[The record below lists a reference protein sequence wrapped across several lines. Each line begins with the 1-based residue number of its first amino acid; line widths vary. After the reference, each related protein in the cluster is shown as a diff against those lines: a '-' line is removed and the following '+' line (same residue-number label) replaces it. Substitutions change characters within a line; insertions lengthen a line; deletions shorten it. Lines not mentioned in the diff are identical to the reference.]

1 MQFNSADYLLFLG
14 LTFFLFWGLRRWRAW
29 RVWMLVLA
37 SCFFYMS
44 WNWYLIILILIST
57 VIDYIAGAAIAR
69 SANPTVRYRWLLLS
83 LISNLGMLFVFKYA
97 DFFIASSN
105 QVADFLGLS
114 LSLPLLNLILP
125 VGISFYTFQTLS
137 YTIDVYRGTLK
148 PAANF
153 REFFLF
159 VIFFPQLVAGP
170 IVRAVDL
177 LPQLGP
183 EPVPDPH
190 QGLEGLA
197 RIAQGLIKKVA
208 FADVLAVNL
217 VDRVFERPELY
228 SGLECLMAVYG
239 YAFQIYFDFSAY
251 SDIAIGSALLFGY
264 RMPENFN
271 APYVARNLQEFWHRW
286 HMTLSTW
293 LRDYLYIPLG
303 GSRGTPWQTY
313 RNLMITMLLGG
324 LWHGASWT
332 FVVWGLLHGVGLAF
346 TRMWQRA
353 YGSEPGASWQRLL
366 TTFLTFQYVCLAWIF
381 FRAPD
386 FTVAM
391 SLLSQLAT
399 LTVDAANLVPWVVA
413 LLGVACLLHAI
424 PKEWEA
430 HGQRWFIALP
440 SPLRAAALVLLA
452 VALKQLASVEA
463 VPFIYFQF

>member
-1 MQFNSADYLLFLG
+1 MQFNSADYILFLC
-14 LTFFLFWGLRRWRAW
+14 LTFFLFWSLRRWRIW

-44 WNWYLIILILIST
+44 WNWYLIILILLSS
-57 VIDYIAGAAIAR
+57 VIDYMAGAAIAR
-69 SANPTVRYRWLLLS
+69 SADPNHRYRWLLVS

-97 DFFIASSN
+97 DFFIRSTNEAS
-105 QVADFLGLS
+105 AWLGYPLS
-114 LSLPLLNLILP
+114 WPLLNLILP

-148 PAANF
+148 PAENF

-183 EPVPDPH
+183 EPVPDPR

-197 RIAQGLIKKVA
+197 RIATGLIKKVA
-208 FADVLAVNL
+208 FADLLAVNL

-228 SGLECLMAVYG
+228 SGVECLAAVYA

-271 APYVARNLQEFWHRW
+271 APYMARNLQDFWHRW

-303 GSRGTPWQTY
+303 GSRGSAWQTY

-332 FVVWGLLHGVGLAF
+332 FVVWGLLHGGGLAL
-346 TRMWQRA
+346 TRMWQRT
-353 YGSEPGASWQRLL
+353 YGSQPGASWQQLL
-366 TTFLTFQYVCLAWIF
+366 GIFLTFHYVCLAWIF

-386 FTVAM
+386 FTVAA

-399 LTVDAANLVPWVVA
+399 LTTDSANLVPWVEG
-413 LLGVACLLHAI
+413 LLLLSYVLHAV
-424 PKEWEA
+424 PARWELRT
-430 HGQRWFIALP
+430 HQLFIELP
-440 SPLRAAALVLLA
+440 APLRAAILVFLA
-452 VALKQLASVEA
+452 VVLKQLASVEA